1 MYKEYMSPGVH
12 LLKRYGKYMK
22 NLLKEGRNCWRI
34 DRANRVGFMIDARE
48 YFAAFVES
56 VEQARK
62 SVYIAGWDINSQIE
76 LLRGEDSKEGPTRLS
91 DFLNHVVSQRP
102 GLHVYILA
110 WDFAILYAFEREPF
124 PIWKFRWKSHPR
136 IHFCQ
141 DDHIPVGAS
150 HHQKIVVVDDRVAFV
165 GGIDLT
171 IQRWDDQD
179 HAAHDPR
186 RVDPR
191 GKLYKPFHDVQMVV
205 EGKVAESLGDLFRSR
220 WRDMSRRGPRSP
232 KLTDQ
237 PPAWPQRVPAA
248 LENIDVGISRT
259 MPEYEKNPEIREVEH
274 LWVDAIRAAERYVY
288 IENPFFTSHAI
299 GSVIEE
305 RLSDEACPEIVLIS
319 REKSRGWLEEHTMDA
334 LRANILNRLWKADR
348 YSRLKVYYPR
358 VPHLG
363 QSDIDVHA
371 KVLITDNEFLRIG
384 SSNLSNRSM
393 GLDTECD
400 LSIEARDDRDTL
412 VIRGFLGELLG
423 EHLGHAQEQVTDT
436 ITSSGSLIS
445 AIESLKGEGRTL
457 EDLQI
462 QENPE
467 TVLSDQQLVDPEK
480 PIDPDE
486 LFDHYVP
493 KEDQQTG
500 HSRLKWFVLIL
511 VVLMGLGILWRWSPV
526 AEMVDV
532 KSLAAWAEPIRLS
545 PLAPVIVI
553 AYFLLGGL
561 VLFPVTVL
569 IAATALVFDPLSGCI
584 NSLLGAVS
592 SAIVIYFIG
601 YLLGRR
607 VIRPIAGRNIN
618 RISKVIATR
627 GIISIVFLRVIP
639 VAPFSIINLV
649 AGASH
654 IRFSDYLI
662 GTLLGMTPGI
672 VIITLFTDS
681 LRTFLLDPG
690 IWNILLLA
698 VITAVSVIVLVLL
711 KRHVFRNVKN
721 KDLKHDGSRAREP

>member
-1 MYKEYMSPGVH
+1 
-12 LLKRYGKYMK
+12 
-22 NLLKEGRNCWRI
+22 
-34 DRANRVGFMIDARE
+34 RANRVGFMIDARE

-56 VEQARK
+56 VEQARQ

-76 LLRGEDSKEGPTRLS
+76 LIRDENSTDRPKRLG

-110 WDFAILYAFEREPF
+110 WDFAILYAFEREAF
-124 PIWKFRWKSHPR
+124 PIWKLRWKSHPR

-141 DDHIPVGAS
+141 DNHIPAGAS
-150 HHQKIVVVDDRVAFV
+150 HHQKIVVIDDRVAFV

-179 HAAHDPR
+179 HAAYDPR

-191 GKLYKPFHDVQMVV
+191 GNLYKPFHDVQMVV
-205 EGKVAESLGDLFRSR
+205 EGEVAESLGDLFRSR
-220 WRDMSRRGPRSP
+220 WRDVSRKGPRSP
-232 KLTDQ
+232 KQTDHS
-237 PPAWPQRVPAA
+237 PAWPQRVPAA

-259 MPEYEKNPEIREVEH
+259 MPAYKKNPEIREVEH
-274 LWVDAIRAAERYVY
+274 LWMDAIRSAERYVY

-305 RLSDEACPEIVLIS
+305 RLKEQDCPEIVLIS
-319 REKSRGWLEEHTMDA
+319 RERSRGWLEEHTMDA
-334 LRANILNRLWKADR
+334 LRANLLNRLWKADR
-348 YSRLKVYYPR
+348 FSNLKVYYPR
-358 VPHLG
+358 VPRLG
-363 QSDIDVHA
+363 QSNIDVHA

-400 LSIEARDDRDTL
+400 LSIEARDDRDKL

-423 EHLGHAQEQVTDT
+423 EHLGHAPEQVTDT

-445 AIESLKGEGRTL
+445 AIESLRGEGRTL

-480 PIDPDE
+480 PIDPEE

-493 KEDQQTG
+493 KEDQQAG

-511 VVLMGLGILWRWSPV
+511 IVLMGLVILWRWSPV

-532 KSLAAWAEPIRLS
+532 KSLAALAEPIRLS

-553 AYFLLGGL
+553 ACFLLGGL
-561 VLFPVTVL
+561 VVFPVTVL

-584 NSLLGAVS
+584 NSLLGTVA
-592 SAIVIYFIG
+592 SATFIYFIG
-601 YLLGRR
+601 HLLGRR
-607 VIRPIAGRNIN
+607 FIRPIAGRNIN
-618 RISKVIATR
+618 RISQVIATR

-672 VIITLFTDS
+672 VVITLFTDS
-681 LRTFLLDPG
+681 LRKFLLDPG

-698 VITAVSVIVLVLL
+698 VIVLVLL

-721 KDLKHDGSRAREP
+721 KDLEHDGS